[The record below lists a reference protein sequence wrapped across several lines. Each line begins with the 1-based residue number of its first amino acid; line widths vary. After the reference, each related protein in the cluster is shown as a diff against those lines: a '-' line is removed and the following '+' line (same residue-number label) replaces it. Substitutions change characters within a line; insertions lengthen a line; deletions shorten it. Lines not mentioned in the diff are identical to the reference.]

1 MAGVASLV
9 DRAGQLPPGPQ
20 LAAALA
26 ELTDAA
32 VPNARRVEVL
42 QARSRQLAHEQALL
56 FAELVEVSHT
66 VALADTDADADG
78 AEGERDVVVARA
90 AERFAWAAHEI
101 AAALTWTP
109 TAADRELELATTLVE
124 RLPLVQHA
132 LLCGRIDRGKAR
144 VFAEYLDP
152 ATGDVTERQARLL
165 CEKFVPLAPGLTTKQ
180 LADRLLRALQA
191 IDPDLRRRRYERAV
205 QARGVALYLDPR
217 TGTATLAGTG
227 LPPHEAAAAAARLD
241 RLVETAKRAG
251 HPGTRPQISA
261 DLYLGMLGGTF
272 HGLTEQQIV
281 ARLLGLHRP
290 EDHHDPETATDPDTA
305 DAEPADTESASTAA
319 VRAAAAEPAGTEA
332 AETEV
337 ANSEAGGG
345 GATGSEGAGT
355 ATAESG
361 AAGSGA
367 AESGAAGSPSADSEA
382 DRTEPA
388 ASTVS
393 RTVRSGVVGSGAAA
407 SGTVASGTA
416 TPAAAAASGSG
427 GEADRGAIREG
438 IEIRLGLA
446 TAAGLDDRPGEIP
459 GLGPVGAGVARAAV
473 AAQQR
478 GAAWRFAIVDTAGYL
493 LLAGPLRRRP
503 RSTSRTSRAPVVR
516 GGVVELH
523 LTLAEL
529 HRYSSNP
536 DPDPD
541 PGPGSDLG
549 AWAGVLAEIAAAWAG
564 RHRLRR
570 LLAADPDARFARG
583 PLAEHV
589 RIRDRHCVGP
599 GCTRPA
605 RRSDLDHTW
614 EHRRGGRTVEVNI
627 GPACKRH
634 HPDKDRGWTLTQ
646 PEPGVFVW
654 VSPLGRTYRIRG
666 EPIRPDLP
674 DPDPAP
680 ENTETTGAAEES
692 AAQLDRRLR
701 RWERRILEPP
711 VGETPRPPP
720 EPEQPR
726 HEEPPP
732 F

>member
-1 MAGVASLV
+1 MA
-9 DRAGQLPPGPQ
+9 LPPGAQ
-20 LAAALA
+20 LAAALE
-26 ELTDAA
+26 ELAGA
-32 VPNARRVEVL
+32 GVPNVRRVEVL

-56 FAELVEVSHT
+56 FAELVEVAHT
-66 VALADTDADADG
+66 VALADADG
-78 AEGERDVVVARA
+78 EPDQVVARA
-90 AERFAWAAHEI
+90 AERFEWAAHEI
-101 AAALTWTP
+101 AAALAWTP
-109 TAADRELELATTLVE
+109 TAADRELELATALVE

-132 LLCGRIDRGKAR
+132 LRHGRIDRGKAR
-144 VFAEYLDP
+144 VFTDYLDP
-152 ATGDVTERQARLL
+152 ATGDVTEAQARLL
-165 CEKFVPLAPGLTTKQ
+165 CERFVPLAPGLTTKQ

-217 TGTATLAGTG
+217 TGTATLTGNG
-227 LPPHEAAAAAARLD
+227 LPPDEAAAAAARLD

-272 HGLTEQQIV
+272 HGLNEQQIIT
-281 ARLLGLHRP
+281 RLLDLRRP
-290 EDHHDPETATDPDTA
+290 EDHHTPKDHRDPESATEPETAPDK
-305 DAEPADTESASTAA
+305 
-319 VRAAAAEPAGTEA
+319 AAAAEVA
-332 AETEV
+332 A
-337 ANSEAGGG
+337 
-345 GATGSEGAGT
+345 AGT
-355 ATAESG
+355 AGTGAAPSG
-361 AAGSGA
+361 AAPSGA
-367 AESGAAGSPSADSEA
+367 AAAPTAEPETAGSSAAEPWATQSKAAASTSGAAAA
-382 DRTEPA
+382 TA
-388 ASTVS
+388 ASGSAAAAPVAAS
-393 RTVRSGVVGSGAAA
+393 SGAAA
-407 SGTVASGTA
+407 SD
-416 TPAAAAASGSG
+416 PAATAAPSVDGA
-427 GEADRGAIREG
+427 EADRVAVREG

-459 GLGPVGAGVARAAV
+459 GLGPIGAGVARAAV
-473 AAQQR
+473 AAQHR

-493 LLAGPLRRRP
+493 LLAGQLRRRP
-503 RSTSRTSRAPVVR
+503 RITSRTSRAPAVR

-529 HRYSSNP
+529 QRYSSNP
-536 DPDPD
+536 GPDPD
-541 PGPGSDLG
+541 SGLG
-549 AWAGVLAEIAAAWAG
+549 AWAGVLAEIATAWAD
-564 RHRLRR
+564 RHHLRR
-570 LLAADPDARFARG
+570 LLAADPDARFVRG

-614 EHRRGGRTVEVNI
+614 EHGRGGRTVEVNI

-646 PEPGVFVW
+646 PEPGIFVW
-654 VSPLGRTYRIRG
+654 ISPLGRTYRTRG
-666 EPIRPDLP
+666 EPIRPELP
-674 DPDPAP
+674 DPDTAP
-680 ENTETTGAAEES
+680 ENTETTEAAEES

-701 RWERRILEPP
+701 RAERRILEPP